1 MQGKNILITGGAGFI
16 GSNMVEKLLP
26 DNNIT
31 VLDNLNNHVGNR
43 FITQFMENK
52 NFHFINTDLL
62 SFDYGSL
69 KGIDTVIHFAA
80 NSDVRYG
87 SEDPTKDFQNNVVAT
102 ENILEY
108 MRKYDVKDI
117 LFASSSTVYGE
128 ASIMPTPENYGPYMP
143 ISSYGASK
151 MSNEG
156 FITAYSHY
164 YGFKGSIFRFANIVG
179 KNSTHGVIYDFINKL
194 LKSPDELEILG
205 DGTQKKSYMH
215 VKDCVDS
222 MIYVHEKLTRTD
234 IINLGNRE
242 TTSVKTIADYVV
254 KRMGLKNVKYRFT
267 GGINGRGW
275 KGDIKITHL
284 AIDKLLSTGW
294 KSRYTSDESVNVAVQ
309 ETMDQLKNIK

>member
-87 SEDPTKDFQNNVVAT
+87 SQDPTKDFQNNVVAT

>member
-16 GSNMVEKLLP
+16 GSNMVEKLLE

-31 VLDNLNNHVGNR
+31 VIDNLNNHVGNR
-43 FITQFMENK
+43 FIESFSGNK
-52 NFHFINTDLL
+52 KFHFIDADLI
-62 SFDYGSL
+62 SFDYESL
-69 KGIDTVIHFAA
+69 NNIDIVIHFAA

-87 SEDPTKDFQNNVVAT
+87 SEDPVKDFKNNVVVT

-108 MRKYDVKDI
+108 MRKKDVGEL

-128 ASIMPTPENYGPYMP
+128 ASIMPTPESYGPYMP

-151 MSNEG
+151 MANEG

-164 YGFKGSIFRFANIVG
+164 YGIKGSIFRFANIVG

-194 LKSPDELEILG
+194 LKNSSELEILG
-205 DGTQKKSYMH
+205 DGTQRKSYMH

-222 MIYVHEKLTRTD
+222 MVYIHDKSQKTD

-254 KRMGLKNVKYRFT
+254 KRMGLNNVKYRFT

-275 KGDIKITHL
+275 KGDIKVTHL
-284 AIDKLLSTGW
+284 AIDKLLSMGW
-294 KSRYTSDESVNVAVQ
+294 KSRYTSDESVDVAVQ
-309 ETMDQLKNIK
+309 ETIDQLRNKN

>member
-31 VLDNLNNHVGNR
+31 VIDNLNNHVGDR
-43 FITQFMENK
+43 FINAFSGND
-52 NFHFINTDLL
+52 NFHFINADLL
-62 SFDYGSL
+62 DFDYNKL
-69 KGIDTVIHFAA
+69 EGIDTVIHFAA

-87 SEDPTKDFQNNVVAT
+87 SEDPIKDFKNNVIVT

-108 MRKYDVKDI
+108 MRKKDVKEI

-164 YGFKGSIFRFANIVG
+164 YGIKGSIFRFANIVG

-194 LKSPDELEILG
+194 LKNPDELEILG
-205 DGTQKKSYMH
+205 DGTQRKSYMH
-215 VKDCVDS
+215 VLDCINS
-222 MIYVHEKLTRTD
+222 MVYVHEKLGKTD
-234 IINLGNRE
+234 IINLGNKE
-242 TTSVKTIADYVV
+242 TTSVKTIANYVV
-254 KRMGLKNVKYRFT
+254 KRMGLNKVKFRYT

-284 AIDKLLSTGW
+284 AIDKLLSMGW
-294 KSRYTSDESVNVAVQ
+294 KSRYTSDESVDVAVQ
-309 ETMDQLKNIK
+309 ETIEQLKNKN

>member
-87 SEDPTKDFQNNVVAT
+87 SQDPTKDFQNNVVAT

-294 KSRYTSDESVNVAVQ
+294 KSRYTSDESVDVAVQ
-309 ETMDQLKNIK
+309 ETIDQLKNIK

>member
-87 SEDPTKDFQNNVVAT
+87 SQDPTKDFQNNVVAT

-194 LKSPDELEILG
+194 LKNPDELEILG

-294 KSRYTSDESVNVAVQ
+294 KSRYTSDESVDVAVQ
-309 ETMDQLKNIK
+309 ETIDQLKNIK

>member
-87 SEDPTKDFQNNVVAT
+87 SQDPTKDFQNNVVAT

-294 KSRYTSDESVNVAVQ
+294 KSRYTSDESVDVAVR
-309 ETMDQLKNIK
+309 ETIDQLKNIK